1 MDLRGQVTQKLA
13 IAPHT
18 THGGRRARTCFRSRG
33 RGILIKA
40 GNLSAFGHTP
50 AGEIEWPKHSASVA
64 SRPAFVGENV
74 RLCLRRRL

>member
-1 MDLRGQVTQKLA
+1 MDPLGQVTKKNA
-13 IAPHT
+13 IVLYT

-33 RGILIKA
+33 MGILIKA

-50 AGEIEWPKHSASVA
+50 AGEIEWPKHSVSVA
-64 SRPAFVGENV
+64 SRPAFAGENV